1 MNADAVLLANGGV
14 RIKRTRH
21 GLMAYNIN
29 DLFVGRSLDCY
40 GEYSQGET
48 LLFAQLAAPGACVLD
63 VGANIGALTL
73 SLAQIVGPGGAV
85 VAIEPQRAAY
95 QLLCANLALNEIG
108 NVRAIQAAAG
118 AEAGHAFVPVT
129 DHSKPGNFGGIE
141 LSSESGE
148 RVEVLTI
155 DSLQLPA
162 CQFIKIDV
170 EGREQSVIAGAAQ
183 TIARFRPVLYVEN
196 DRRYQSA
203 DLIRQIR
210 ELGYTC
216 YWHLPPLYHP
226 DNFYRN
232 PANVFPGIVSIDML
246 CLASSDTRKV
256 EGMRAVTGPD
266 DWPLAN

>member
-1 MNADAVLLANGGV
+1 MSADAVLLANGSV

-40 GEYSQGET
+40 GEYSHGET
-48 LLFAQLAAPGACVLD
+48 LLFAQLAAPGGCVLD

-73 SLAQIVGPGGAV
+73 SLAQVVGPRGAV
-85 VAIEPQRAAY
+85 IAIEPQRAVF

-108 NVRAIQAAAG
+108 NVRAVHAAAG
-118 AEAGHAFVPVT
+118 HEAGQAFIPVT
-129 DHSKPGNFGGIE
+129 DFSKPGNFGGIE
-141 LSSESGE
+141 LSSEGGE
-148 RVEVLTI
+148 RVGMLTI

-170 EGREQSVIAGAAQ
+170 EGREHSVIAGAAG
-183 TIARFRPVLYVEN
+183 TIARFQPALYVEN
-196 DRRYQSA
+196 DRRHQSP

-210 ELGYTC
+210 DLGYAC
-216 YWHLPPLYHP
+216 YWHLPPLYQP

-232 PANVFPGIVSIDML
+232 PTNVFPGIVSIDML
-246 CLASSDTRKV
+246 CLPGGDPRKV
-256 EGMRAVTGPD
+256 EGMRPVTGPD
-266 DWPLAN
+266 DWPLAS